1 MKPGGHH
8 EPDASLDKLLGEWK
22 VNAAL
27 PPRFQERVWH
37 RIALAEADPSDRST
51 WARLFGRVQ
60 ALLAHPRLAAGYVTA
75 LLVVGFAAGW
85 VRGLEKSTELDQ
97 QLGSRYVQVV
107 DPYQMVSLK

>member
-8 EPDASLDKLLGEWK
+8 EPDASLDKLLTEWK
-22 VNAAL
+22 VNPAL

-37 RIALAEADPSDRST
+37 RIALAEDVPSDRST
-51 WARLFGRVQ
+51 WASLVGRVQ

-85 VRGLEKSTELDQ
+85 ARGLEKRTELDQ
-97 QLGSRYVQVV
+97 QLGSRYVQVIN
-107 DPYQMVSLK
+107 PYEKGSH